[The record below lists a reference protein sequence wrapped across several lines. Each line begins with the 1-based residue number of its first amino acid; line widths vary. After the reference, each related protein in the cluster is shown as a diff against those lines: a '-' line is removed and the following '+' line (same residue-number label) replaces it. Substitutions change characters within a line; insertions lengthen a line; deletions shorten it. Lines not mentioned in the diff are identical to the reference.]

1 MPWARNGR
9 CFLPSCRLLEV
20 WRDVASGEEVLSSV
34 PVLVTGGGGMLGTA
48 LAEAAAISSRFVP
61 HAMSHADL
69 DVRDEAAVMR
79 CADRV
84 TGGWIVH
91 CAAMV
96 DVKGCAADPE
106 GARAV
111 IVEGTRNVAALAKAS
126 GARLLFPQSFLIYG
140 GGDGLIEETT
150 PPAPLSLYGE
160 LKLEAETIVREALD
174 DPLVIRMAGFFGGG
188 PVDKNFVGR
197 IIPAMHRAML
207 RGETV
212 FPVGD
217 RVWQPTW
224 TRDLAEN
231 SLHLMQLGAAGAYQM
246 GSHGEAT
253 FHEMAAEIVMALGW
267 AERLRVEPVASA
279 LVAQDETGAERRPD
293 RAVMAC
299 ERLRREGR
307 DLQRDWRATLN
318 AYLTHPHFDQ
328 YRTGV

>member
-1 MPWARNGR
+1 
-9 CFLPSCRLLEV
+9 
-20 WRDVASGEEVLSSV
+20 
-34 PVLVTGGGGMLGTA
+34 MLGSAIAEVAADDGGFA
-48 LAEAAAISSRFVP
+48 LRALSRR
-61 HAMSHADL
+61 DL
-69 DVRDEAAVMR
+69 DVRDEKAVM
-79 CADRV
+79 AQAEDLA
-84 TGGWIVH
+84 GGWIIH

-96 DVKGCAADPE
+96 DVKRCATDPDA
-106 GARAV
+106 ARAV
-111 IVEGTRNVAALAKAS
+111 IVDGTRNIAALARSS

-150 PPAPLSLYGE
+150 LPMPLSLYGA
-160 LKLEAETIVREALD
+160 LKLEAETVVLETLD

-197 IIPAMHRAML
+197 IIPAMHRAMIS
-207 RGETV
+207 GETV

-231 SLHLMQLGAAGAYQM
+231 TLHLMHLNAGGCYQM
-246 GSHGEAT
+246 ASHGEAT
-253 FHEMAAEIVMALGW
+253 FYEVAAEIAASLGW
-267 AERLRVEPVASA
+267 NGRLRVEPVASA
-279 LVAQDETGAERRPD
+279 LVANDETGPERRPD
-293 RAVMAC
+293 RAVMSC

-328 YRTGV
+328 YRPGA

>member
-1 MPWARNGR
+1 MSRTPI
-9 CFLPSCRLLEV
+9 
-20 WRDVASGEEVLSSV
+20 
-34 PVLVTGGGGMLGTA
+34 LVTGGGGMLGA
-48 LAEAAAISSRFVP
+48 AFAEVAAASPRFAAHVRSRGE
-61 HAMSHADL
+61 L
-69 DVRDEAAVMR
+69 DVRDAKAVMN
-79 CADRV
+79 CADLV
-84 TGGWIVH
+84 SGGWIVH

-96 DVKGCAADPE
+96 DVKGCATDPDA
-106 GARAV
+106 ARAV

-140 GGDGLIEETT
+140 GGDGLIGEAT
-150 PPAPLSLYGE
+150 PPAPLSLYGA
-160 LKLEAETIVREALD
+160 LKLEAETVALEMID
-174 DPLVIRMAGFFGGG
+174 SPLVIRMAGFFGGG
-188 PVDKNFVGR
+188 ALDKNFVGR

-207 RGETV
+207 RGDEV

-231 SLHLMQLGAAGAYQM
+231 TLHLMHLDAAGAYQM

-253 FHEMAAEIVMALGW
+253 FHAVAAEIAEALGW
-267 AERLRVEPVASA
+267 AGRLRVEPVASA
-279 LVAQDETGAERRPD
+279 LVAQEETGPERRPD
-293 RAVMAC
+293 RAVLSC

-328 YRTGV
+328 YRPGV

>member
-1 MPWARNGR
+1 MSRTPI
-9 CFLPSCRLLEV
+9 
-20 WRDVASGEEVLSSV
+20 
-34 PVLVTGGGGMLGTA
+34 LVTGGGGMLGTA
-48 LAEAAAISSRFVP
+48 FAEVAEASPHFIP
-61 HAMSHADL
+61 HALTHGAL
-69 DVRDEAAVMR
+69 DVRDAVAVMKY
-79 CADRV
+79 ADLV
-84 TGGWIVH
+84 AGGWIVH

-96 DVKGCAADPE
+96 DVKGCATDPDA
-106 GARAV
+106 ARAV

-140 GGDGLIEETT
+140 GGEGLIEEPT
-150 PPAPLSLYGE
+150 PPAPLSLYGA
-160 LKLEAETIVREALD
+160 LKLEAETVVLDMLD

-188 PVDKNFVGR
+188 ALDKNFVGR
-197 IIPAMHRAML
+197 IIPAMHRAMV
-207 RGETV
+207 RGDTV

-231 SLHLMQLGAAGAYQM
+231 SLHLMQLDAAGAYQM

-253 FHEMAAEIVMALGW
+253 FHEVAAEIATALGW
-267 AERLRVEPVASA
+267 TGRLRVEPVSSA
-279 LVAQDETGAERRPD
+279 LVAQEETGPERRPD

-328 YRTGV
+328 YRPGV

>member
-1 MPWARNGR
+1 MSRIPI
-9 CFLPSCRLLEV
+9 
-20 WRDVASGEEVLSSV
+20 
-34 PVLVTGGGGMLGTA
+34 LVTGGGGMLGSA
-48 LAEAAAISSRFVP
+48 IAEIAAASPHFVP
-61 HAMSHADL
+61 HALSHGDL
-69 DVRDEAAVMR
+69 DIRDEAAVMKL
-79 CADRV
+79 ADLAD
-84 TGGWIVH
+84 GGWIVH
-91 CAAMV
+91 CAALV
-96 DVKGCAADPE
+96 DVKQCAADPAA
-106 GARAV
+106 ARAV
-111 IVEGTRNVAALAKAS
+111 IVDGTRNIAALAKAS

-140 GGDGLIEETT
+140 GGDGLIEEAT
-150 PPAPLSLYGE
+150 PPAPLSLYGA
-160 LKLEAETIVREALD
+160 LKLEAERVALEAVD

-188 PVDKNFVGR
+188 PLDKNFVGR

-207 RGETV
+207 RGDTV

-231 SLHLMQLGAAGAYQM
+231 ALHLMHLNADGTYQM

-253 FHEMAAEIVMALGW
+253 FHEVAAEIATALGW
-267 AERLRVEPVASA
+267 TRRLRVEPVASA
-279 LVAQDETGAERRPD
+279 LVAQEETGPERRPD

-328 YRTGV
+328 YRPGV

>member
-1 MPWARNGR
+1 M
-9 CFLPSCRLLEV
+9 
-20 WRDVASGEEVLSSV
+20 SST
-34 PVLVTGGGGMLGTA
+34 PILITGGGGMLGTA
-48 LAEAAAISSRFVP
+48 FAEVAGAGPRFVP
-61 HAMSHADL
+61 HALPHSAL
-69 DVRDEAAVMR
+69 DVRDAAAVMN

-84 TGGWIVH
+84 AGGWIVH

-96 DVKGCAADPE
+96 DVKGCATDP
-106 GARAV
+106 GTARAV

-140 GGDGLIEETT
+140 GGDGLIEEST
-150 PPAPLSLYGE
+150 PPAPLSLYGA
-160 LKLEAETIVREALD
+160 LKLEAETVVLDMLD

-188 PVDKNFVGR
+188 ALDKNFVGR
-197 IIPAMHRAML
+197 IIPAMHRAMM

-231 SLHLMQLGAAGAYQM
+231 ALHLMQLDATGAYQM

-253 FHEMAAEIVMALGW
+253 FHEVAAEIATALGW
-267 AERLRVEPVASA
+267 TGRLRVEPVASA
-279 LVAQDETGAERRPD
+279 LVAQEETGPERRPD
-293 RAVMAC
+293 RAVLAC

-328 YRTGV
+328 YRPGV